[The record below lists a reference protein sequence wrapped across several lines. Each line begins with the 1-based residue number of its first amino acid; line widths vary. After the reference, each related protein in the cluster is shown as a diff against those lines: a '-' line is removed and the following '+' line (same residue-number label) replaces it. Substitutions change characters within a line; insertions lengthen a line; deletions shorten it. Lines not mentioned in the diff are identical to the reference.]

1 METQGRAEHG
11 EQNRLTAQLKEKI
24 SSLQEEII
32 RLKQGIVEQRDTSR
46 REQQDLMVVQNEKMQ
61 ESQRLKGE
69 LKTAHSEQK
78 STTDSIKLRIGELD
92 QSMYEIREQL
102 KVQRESFELELANFI
117 ELESSQ
123 ACEKVELGDKKLLYE
138 KEKLDLDEYK
148 RIKQDMF
155 DQRSDESQVVALRNQ
170 VEGLSTQYTI
180 EIARLND
187 YQPYFYRA

>member
-1 METQGRAEHG
+1 
-11 EQNRLTAQLKEKI
+11 
-24 SSLQEEII
+24 
-32 RLKQGIVEQRDTSR
+32 
-46 REQQDLMVVQNEKMQ
+46 
-61 ESQRLKGE
+61 
-69 LKTAHSEQK
+69 
-78 STTDSIKLRIGELD
+78 
-92 QSMYEIREQL
+92 MYEIREQL

-187 YQPYFYRA
+187 LLKEKNQEIQLRLDKAASTTKLELEQRSDQS